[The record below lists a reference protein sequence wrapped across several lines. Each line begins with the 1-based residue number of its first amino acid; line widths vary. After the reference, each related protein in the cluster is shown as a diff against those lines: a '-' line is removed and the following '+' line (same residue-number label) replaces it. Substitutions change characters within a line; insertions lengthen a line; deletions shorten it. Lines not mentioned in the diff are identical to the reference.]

1 VVAAAQLLDVAPSP
15 QDAISDAGK
24 YLAWATRQVLEGA

>member
-1 VVAAAQLLDVAPSP
+1 VAPSS